1 MNRETSIHSSDTL
14 VVVDGS
20 RGRRRLVIIG
30 AIAALALLIIG
41 LAVISHSRSSS
52 STGAAAGGSAGQI
65 PTVTV
70 IVPGRSDVGR
80 VITASGAL
88 AAKRDQPI
96 GIAGAGGRVVR
107 VMVDAGQWVRAGQP
121 LAIVDRSV
129 QTEQAS
135 QLAAQIVAA
144 KAQAALT
151 QSDYD
156 RAIALQDRGF
166 ISKADIDA
174 KKAARDAAF
183 AQVRV
188 AEAQLGATRAQMNQL
203 NVIAPASGLI
213 LSRNVEVG
221 QIVSSGST
229 ALFRL
234 AEAGQMEM
242 QAQLAQQDLAFVRV
256 GMPAQVTPVGSDQS
270 FSGTVWQVSPVIDP
284 VSRLGQVRIA
294 LAFSRAIKPG
304 GYAEARNHCWTDRRA
319 DPAPECR
326 SER

>member
-188 AEAQLGATRAQMNQL
+188 AEAQLGATRAQIESAQCHC
-203 NVIAPASGLI
+203 SGLGSDPFAQRR
-213 LSRNVEVG
+213 SRTDRKFRFDRTVQAG
-221 QIVSSGST
+221 GSGSRWKCRPSLRSRT
-229 ALFRL
+229 SRS
-234 AEAGQMEM
+234 
-242 QAQLAQQDLAFVRV
+242 FVSACRHK
-256 GMPAQVTPVGSDQS
+256 
-270 FSGTVWQVSPVIDP
+270 
-284 VSRLGQVRIA
+284 SRLSARTR
-294 LAFSRAIKPG
+294 AFQ
-304 GYAEARNHCWTDRRA
+304 E
-319 DPAPECR
+319 R
-326 SER
+326 SGRFPR